1 MSRPLVV
8 LSTVLLLVLQ
18 AVAVSALT
26 EDEAKQAWREAKRVS
41 AEKQALHRDAKV
53 EFAGNKSDENR
64 QAVVD
69 TGKAVLNAA
78 LDEAEAW
85 LVWKRVESDNNPDI
99 PEDLK
104 AAIRA
109 DVETNIGKVAGLRAD
124 VAAVTNQVQL
134 GVVFLKMVGKY
145 GELVTDV
152 ARDAGKIL
160 VHIGNTWLATAED
173 YEAKLRQEA
182 EKMENNGEVL
192 AKLDA
197 AKSSLAEA
205 RSNVGK
211 AEASY
216 NQVVLPGTPLIKFAE
231 GNGYM
236 RVART
241 NLLSALASLQQA
253 YDLMM
258 RGG

>member
-1 MSRPLVV
+1 
-8 LSTVLLLVLQ
+8 
-18 AVAVSALT
+18 
-26 EDEAKQAWREAKRVS
+26 
-41 AEKQALHRDAKV
+41 
-53 EFAGNKSDENR
+53 
-64 QAVVD
+64 
-69 TGKAVLNAA
+69 
-78 LDEAEAW
+78 
-85 LVWKRVESDNNPDI
+85 
-99 PEDLK
+99 
-104 AAIRA
+104 
-109 DVETNIGKVAGLRAD
+109 
-124 VAAVTNQVQL
+124 
-134 GVVFLKMVGKY
+134 
-145 GELVTDV
+145 
-152 ARDAGKIL
+152 
-160 VHIGNTWLATAED
+160 
-173 YEAKLRQEA
+173 
-182 EKMENNGEVL
+182 MENNGEVL